1 MRRREF
7 LRIVG
12 GAATAWPLAA
22 RAQQPA
28 LPVIAFLWNGAAP
41 AGPGAGPIRLVADA
55 LREFGLVDGRDYR
68 FETRYAAGD
77 TSRLPALAAEL
88 LAVHPAVVL
97 LGGHVAAKAVQD
109 LSRTTPIVIMGMNDP
124 VAAGLVASLAHPGGN
139 ITGVSNMSEETQTK
153 LVEILHEMLPD
164 LGRITAMTNPQNLS
178 LRPMLDA
185 LRQQAAALGI
195 SVDTLEVTAP
205 VDLDPAFAA
214 LKRQRPGALLAMQD
228 AEVQVLAGDIIARA
242 RALGIPTFGTLFG
255 RFVEAGALFN
265 YSKDIPEA
273 NRSVALLLSKI
284 LKGASPADL
293 PVEQPTRFR
302 LRINM
307 KTAKVLGLTIP
318 PSIIARA
325 DEVIE

>member
-1 MRRREF
+1 
-7 LRIVG
+7 
-12 GAATAWPLAA
+12 
-22 RAQQPA
+22 
-28 LPVIAFLWNGAAP
+28 
-41 AGPGAGPIRLVADA
+41 
-55 LREFGLVDGRDYR
+55 
-68 FETRYAAGD
+68 
-77 TSRLPALAAEL
+77 
-88 LAVHPAVVL
+88 
-97 LGGHVAAKAVQD
+97 
-109 LSRTTPIVIMGMNDP
+109 
-124 VAAGLVASLAHPGGN
+124 
-139 ITGVSNMSEETQTK
+139 
-153 LVEILHEMLPD
+153 MLPD

-318 PSIIARA
+318 PSILARA

>member
-1 MRRREF
+1 
-7 LRIVG
+7 
-12 GAATAWPLAA
+12 
-22 RAQQPA
+22 
-28 LPVIAFLWNGAAP
+28 
-41 AGPGAGPIRLVADA
+41 
-55 LREFGLVDGRDYR
+55 
-68 FETRYAAGD
+68 
-77 TSRLPALAAEL
+77 
-88 LAVHPAVVL
+88 
-97 LGGHVAAKAVQD
+97 VQD

-164 LGRITAMTNPQNLS
+164 LGRITAVTNPQNLS

-185 LRQQAAALGI
+185 LGQQAAALGI
-195 SVDTLEVTAP
+195 SVDTVEVTAP
-205 VDLDPAFAA
+205 ADLDPAFAA

-242 RALGIPTFGTLFG
+242 RALGVPTFGTLFG
-255 RFVEAGALFN
+255 QFVEAGALFN

-307 KTAKVLGLTIP
+307 KTAEVLGLTIP
-318 PSIIARA
+318 PSILAYA